1 MFQWEKFRK
10 SLLSSK
16 AAQDSDIPTKVI
28 KDNIDIFTPILLE
41 EFNKSLALAV
51 FPSSIK
57 LANIIQLF
65 KKVDRTDK
73 SNYRPISILPNLS
86 KVFEK
91 CICYQVS
98 VFFDKVL
105 SKCQCG
111 FRKGF
116 SVTYCIMKLLEQC
129 KKSTD

>member
-1 MFQWEKFRK
+1 MRK

-28 KDNIDIFTPILLE
+28 KDNIDIFTHILLE
-41 EFNKSLALAV
+41 QFNKSLALAV
-51 FPSSIK
+51 FPSSMK
-57 LANIIQLF
+57 LANITPLF
-65 KKVDRTDK
+65 KKDDRTDK

-86 KVFEK
+86 KVFDK
-91 CICYQVS
+91 CIYNQVS

-105 SKCQCG
+105 SKYQCG
-111 FRKGF
+111 FRKRF
-116 SVTYCIMKLLEQC
+116 SAMHCLMKLLEQW

>member
-1 MFQWEKFRK
+1 MRK

-57 LANIIQLF
+57 LANITQLF

-91 CICYQVS
+91 CIYNQVS

-105 SKCQCG
+105 SKYQCG

-116 SVTYCIMKLLEQC
+116 SVMYCLMKLLEQW
-129 KKSTD
+129 KKSAD